1 MTLKYKS
8 YYKILDID
16 KDADK
21 TAVEDAYGNLLK
33 EYADKTDSTEY
44 IIIKQA
50 YKTLKDTI
58 ARNRYDRFLKEMK
71 EFTTNKDDEQ
81 KGIDGRSAT
90 STTEVRGKDIID
102 FLKDIISK
110 NANRIVR
117 VRHRD
122 QVVWEMPQTLM
133 LGAGIFGLFF
143 APLWTI
149 ILSFGLAAVFE
160 IEIVDIAIEKFN
172 DAVKIHKSERY
183 SEALEAYNKVIG
195 LDEYYAP
202 TYLNLGLFWNEIGD
216 LYQAIENYKKVIK
229 VDNDKEANRK
239 AQANLKSIRGY

>member
-8 YYKILDID
+8 YYKILGID

-21 TAVEDAYGNLLK
+21 SAIEDAYGNLLK
-33 EYADKTDSTEY
+33 EYADKTDSIEY

-58 ARNRYDRFLKEMK
+58 AKNRYDRFLKEMK
-71 EFTTNKDDEQ
+71 DFATNKDEEQ

-102 FLKDIISK
+102 FIKDVIAKS
-110 NANRIVR
+110 ANRIVR

-122 QVVWEMPQTLM
+122 QVVWEMPQTLTM
-133 LGAGIFGLFF
+133 GVGLLGLFF

-172 DAVKIHKSERY
+172 DAVKIHKAERY
-183 SEALEAYNKVIG
+183 SEALESYKKVIS
-195 LDEYYAP
+195 LDGYYAP

-229 VDNDKEANRK
+229 VDNDKEATRK